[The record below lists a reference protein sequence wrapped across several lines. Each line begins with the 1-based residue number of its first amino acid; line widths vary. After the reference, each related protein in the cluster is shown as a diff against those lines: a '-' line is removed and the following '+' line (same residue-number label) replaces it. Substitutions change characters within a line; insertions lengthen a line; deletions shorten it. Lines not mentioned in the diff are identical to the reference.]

1 MVDVMVEL
9 QRRRTASRVFH
20 GKHGFITPRDL
31 FRWAGRKPASHQEL
45 AEAGYALLAERLRV
59 PAECE
64 IVLEV
69 ISKAMPNTS
78 LSPPALYER
87 LLANAPGGR
96 GAAADT
102 GGAPSAA
109 GDAHSTVWMPS
120 TRRLYALLAACME
133 HNEAVLL
140 VGETGTGKTTV
151 CQLFAEAASQRLHII
166 NCHQN
171 TETADFVGGLR
182 PTRGRALLLRE
193 LERRVRSLEAR
204 LPAARAGEAPKADG
218 ADGRVGADDLVDG
231 ASADEV
237 SPMVVDQADGES
249 ETTAEAIESRL
260 DSVHSEL
267 TAIKESLPHGA
278 EEAEALDGGES
289 EALDG
294 LLAEADSVSA
304 GIVRSRALFAWS
316 DGPLLTAMRNGDLL
330 LIDEISLAEDAVLER
345 LNSVLDPSR
354 TLCVPEKGDT
364 LEEVR
369 PPP

>member
-1 MVDVMVEL
+1 
-9 QRRRTASRVFH
+9 
-20 GKHGFITPRDL
+20 
-31 FRWAGRKPASHQEL
+31 
-45 AEAGYALLAERLRV
+45 
-59 PAECE
+59 
-64 IVLEV
+64 
-69 ISKAMPNTS
+69 
-78 LSPPALYER
+78 
-87 LLANAPGGR
+87 
-96 GAAADT
+96 
-102 GGAPSAA
+102 
-109 GDAHSTVWMPS
+109 MPS

-151 CQLFAEAASQRLHII
+151 CQLFAEAASQSLHII

-204 LPAARAGEAPKADG
+204 LPSARAGEAPKADG
-218 ADGRVGADDLVDG
+218 ADGRVGADDLVDD

-267 TAIKESLPHGA
+267 TAIKESLPQGA
-278 EEAEALDGGES
+278 EEA

-304 GIVRSRALFAWS
+304 GIIRSRALFAWS

-364 LEEVR
+364 LEEVTAAH
-369 PPP
+369 P